1 MVELR
6 LTDAQNVGCAL
17 DANKASSWFK
27 YTQKSSAEKDV
38 LKALFLKRPGGT
50 VDKHKERI
58 ARELRGSWRTHAETG
73 PCIFTVNRPNDGGRG
88 VPQEKRLWCELQ
100 LSGWRPSI
108 FRWTPEQS
116 RKGDRGRERQMWR
129 ELHPMALWM
138 AAGSSCD
145 VGRGYKSYKHLSLSF
160 PPEKGRFIIKKGFG
174 ASCN

>member
-1 MVELR
+1 MK
-6 LTDAQNVGCAL
+6 DAQLLQHNPA
-17 DANKASSWFK
+17 AF
-27 YTQKSSAEKDV
+27 AE
-38 LKALFLKRPGGT
+38 LMAERQ
-50 VDKHKERI
+50 HKQVVQTRVHQ
-58 ARELRGSWRTHAETG
+58 LRQY
-73 PCIFTVNRPNDGGRG
+73 GRG
-88 VPQEKRLWCELQ
+88 LEKLEG
-100 LSGWRPSI
+100 SV

-145 VGRGYKSYKHLSLSF
+145 VSRGYKSYKHLSLSF